1 MSFARVAVNIPTLSG
16 VFDYAVPAEMS
27 AKIIPGCLVT
37 VPFNQQTV
45 QGVVT
50 ALPLQ
55 PAVQNPRPISTLLD
69 PLPVLT
75 PQQLSL
81 AFHLAEATLSPLAT
95 LINLMLPPGL
105 AQQSDTLYTLFAQ
118 KTDQIELSATQA
130 RIVAMLAERG
140 PLRGR
145 QLERHFSRVD
155 WRKSAEALVK
165 RGFLGKVSIL
175 PTPTVRGKFI
185 RTAQLS
191 VTPETA
197 RAVMDSLGKTEA
209 TLKRRGAALEFLISE
224 PDAVNVSW
232 VYAASGCNLADLQ
245 ELAERELIILRE
257 TEIWRDP
264 LEKVKSNEK
273 KIEEITLTRAQEAAL
288 AQILAVLQPAPSGLD
303 TSLRDYS
310 TSGNTFQP
318 SPFQPST
325 PFLLYGITGSG
336 KTEIY
341 LRAAEQTLKN
351 NRQVLI
357 LVPEIA
363 LTPQTVRRF
372 MSRFPGRVGIL
383 HSKLSDGERY
393 DTWRRARSGQLSVLI
408 GARSALFTPFQNIGL
423 IVLDEC
429 HDNSYYQSDPPFY
442 HAVSAAEAYAR
453 ICGATCLM
461 GSATPTVEQRYR
473 AEHGQMTL
481 LKLPERVGLSIENQ
495 TTDFELPPVQVVD
508 MRAELQAGNR
518 EIFSRVLSE
527 SLAETFSRGEQ
538 AILFLNRRG
547 TATYVFC
554 RACGHTLK
562 CPHCDTPLT
571 YHVESSTGTST
582 SRPSTALSLR
592 SGLYCHRCG
601 YSRQMP
607 KSCPQCKSPHIRAF
621 GLGSEKVESEV
632 TRLFPSAIPL
642 RWDWETTRQKDAH
655 DIILTHFANGKANV
669 LVGTQMLAKG
679 LDLPNVT
686 LVGIVLAEVGLNL
699 PDPFAAERV
708 FQTLTQV
715 AGRAG
720 RSHKGGKVILQT
732 FQPESKIIQ
741 RAAGH
746 DFSGFYADEL
756 ANRRQLGYPPFERLV
771 RLERRE
777 RDAARAEAEA
787 QKLAAQLKGWIE
799 SEGRVQTEMIGPVPC
814 PFPKIANIYRW
825 QIILRGPDPASLLK
839 GKTLAGWRVE
849 VEPVSLL

>member
-1 MSFARVAVNIPTLSG
+1 MPFARVAVNVPTLSG

-27 AKIIPGCLVT
+27 AKVLPGCLVT

-50 ALPLQ
+50 SLPPE
-55 PAVQNPRPISTLLD
+55 PAVANPRPLSTLLD
-69 PLPVLT
+69 PQPVLT
-75 PQQLSL
+75 PQQLAL
-81 AFHLAEATLSPLAT
+81 AFHLAESTLSPLAA
-95 LINLMLPPGL
+95 IIGLMLPPGL
-105 AQQSDTLYTLFAQ
+105 AQQADSLYSLLAQ
-118 KTDQIELSATQA
+118 KTEHLELSATQT
-130 RIVAMLAERG
+130 RIIALLAERG

-145 QLERHFSRVD
+145 QIERHFSRVD
-155 WRKSAEALVK
+155 WQKSAEALVR
-165 RGFLGKVSIL
+165 RGVLGKTSVL

-185 RTAQLS
+185 RTAQLA
-191 VTPETA
+191 VPPDTA
-197 RAVMDSLGKTEA
+197 RAAMDSLGKTES
-209 TLKRRGAALEFLISE
+209 TQKRRKAALEYLIQE
-224 PDAVNVSW
+224 AEAVNVAW
-232 VYAASGCNLADLQ
+232 VYAASGCSLADLQ
-245 ELAERELIILRE
+245 ELDERELILLRE

-264 LEKVKSNEK
+264 LEKVKTNEK
-273 KIEEITLTRAQEAAL
+273 KGDEFNLTRAQELAL
-288 AQILAVLQPAPSGLD
+288 ARILETLKPAPVSAPAGL
-303 TSLRDYS
+303 SI
-310 TSGNTFQP
+310 NAA
-318 SPFQPST
+318 T

-336 KTEIY
+336 KTEVY

-351 NRQVLI
+351 GRQALI

-372 MSRFPGRVGIL
+372 MSRFPGQVGIL

-408 GARSALFTPFQNIGL
+408 GARSALFTPFKNIGL

-429 HDNSYYQSDPPFY
+429 HDNSYYQSEPPFY
-442 HAVSAAEAYAR
+442 HAVSAAEAYAK
-453 ICGATCLM
+453 ICGATCLL
-461 GSATPTVEQRYR
+461 GSATPTVAQRYR
-473 AEHGQMTL
+473 AERGQWNL
-481 LKLPERVGLSIENQ
+481 LELPERVGLSAGNQ

-508 MRAELQAGNR
+508 MREELQAGNR
-518 EIFSRVLSE
+518 EIFSRALSE
-527 SLAETFSRGEQ
+527 ALAETLLRGEQ

-554 RACGHTLK
+554 RACGETLK

-571 YHVESSTGTST
+571 YHQEQSGQNAQPTQYST
-582 SRPSTALSLR
+582 
-592 SGLYCHRCG
+592 GLYCHRCG

-607 KSCPQCKSPHIRAF
+607 KTCPKCKSPHIRAF

-632 TRLFPSAIPL
+632 LRLFPQAVPL

-686 LVGIVLAEVGLNL
+686 LVGIVLADVGLNL
-699 PDPFAAERV
+699 PDPFASERV

-720 RSHKGGKVILQT
+720 RSHKGGRVILQT
-732 FQPESKIIQ
+732 FQPENPVIR

-756 ANRRQLGYPPFERLV
+756 QNRRQLGYPPFERIV

-777 RDAARAEAEA
+777 RDPHKAEEDAHKMA
-787 QKLAAQLKGWIE
+787 SQLQAWIA
-799 SEGRVQTEMIGPVPC
+799 SEGRVQTEVLGPLPA
-814 PFPKIANIYRW
+814 PFPKIADIYRW
-825 QIILRGPDPASLLK
+825 QILLRGPDPASLFK

>member
-1 MSFARVAVNIPTLSG
+1 MTFARVAVNIPTLSG
-16 VFDYAVPAEMS
+16 VFDYAIPAEMS
-27 AKIIPGCLVT
+27 AKIAPGQLVT

-50 ALPLQ
+50 ALTQQ
-55 PAVQNPRPISTLLD
+55 PGVPNPKTISSLLD

-75 PQQLSL
+75 HSQLAL
-81 AFHLAEATLSPLAT
+81 AFHLAETTLNPLAA
-95 LINLMLPPGL
+95 IISLMLPPGL
-105 AQQSDTLYTLFAQ
+105 AQQADTLYTLFSP
-118 KTDQIELSATQA
+118 KTVHLELSPTQT
-130 RIVAMLAERG
+130 RLVALLNERG

-145 QLERHFSRVD
+145 QIDTHFSRVD
-155 WRKSAEALVK
+155 WRKSAETLARQGL
-165 RGFLGKVSIL
+165 LGKTSVL
-175 PTPTVRGKFI
+175 PSPTVRGKFI

-191 VTPETA
+191 VPPESA
-197 RAVMDSLGKTEA
+197 HSQMVALGKTEA
-209 TLKRRGAALEFLISE
+209 TLKRRAAALQFLIQE
-224 PDAVNVSW
+224 PAAVNVSW
-232 VYAASGCNLADLQ
+232 VYAASGCTLADLQ
-245 ELAERELIILRE
+245 ELAERELIVLRE

-264 LEKVKSNEK
+264 LERMENKPAETDRL
-273 KIEEITLTRAQEAAL
+273 TLTSAQQTAL
-288 AQILAVLQPAPSGLD
+288 SHLLQA
-303 TSLRDYS
+303 
-310 TSGNTFQP
+310 NTG
-318 SPFQPST
+318 PST
-325 PFLLYGITGSG
+325 AFLLHGVTGSG

-341 LRAAEQTLKN
+341 LRAAAETLRRGEQA
-351 NRQVLI
+351 LI

-372 MSRFPGRVGIL
+372 MARFPGQVGIL

-393 DTWRRARSGQLSVLI
+393 DTWRRVRLGQISVLI
-408 GARSALFTPFQNIGL
+408 GARSALFLPFPKLGL

-429 HDNSYYQSDPPFY
+429 HDNSYYQADVPFY
-442 HAVSAAEAYAR
+442 HTVSAAEAYAR
-453 ICGATCLM
+453 LTGAVCLL
-461 GSATPTVEQRYR
+461 GSATPTIEQRYR
-473 AEHGQMTL
+473 ASQGQLTL
-481 LKLPERVGLSIENQ
+481 LELPARVGLSAQ
-495 TTDFELPPVQVVD
+495 SKSVFFELPPVQVVD
-508 MRAELQAGNR
+508 MREELQSGNR

-527 SLAETFSRGEQ
+527 SLAETLARGEQ

-554 RACGHTLK
+554 RACGQPLK

-571 YHVESSTGTST
+571 YHLEAANQAGQ
-582 SRPSTALSLR
+582 PSNFAT
-592 SGLYCHRCG
+592 GLYCHRCG

-607 KSCPQCKSPHIRAF
+607 KTCPQCKSSQIRAF

-632 TRLFPSAIPL
+632 LRLFPAAMPL

-655 DIILTHFANGKANV
+655 EIIMTHFANGKANI

-686 LVGIVLAEVGLNL
+686 LVGIMLAEVGLNL

-732 FQPESKIIQ
+732 FQPENTVIR
-741 RAAGH
+741 RAAEH
-746 DFSGFYADEL
+746 DFGGFYGDEL
-756 ANRRQLGYPPFERLV
+756 AQRRQLGYPPFERVV

-777 RDAARAEAEA
+777 LDPQKAEAEA
-787 QKLAAQLKGWIE
+787 RKLANQLTAWLAAENRI
-799 SEGRVQTEMIGPVPC
+799 RTEIIGPFPS
-814 PFPKIANIYRW
+814 PFPKVADIYRW
-825 QIILRGPDPASLLK
+825 QIVLRGPDPASLLK
-839 GKTLAGWRVE
+839 NKPLQGWRVE

>member
-1 MSFARVAVNIPTLSG
+1 MPFARVAVNVPTLSA
-16 VFDYAVPAEMS
+16 VFDYAVPTEMS
-27 AKIIPGCLVT
+27 DKIAPGHLVT

-50 ALPLQ
+50 ALPPQ
-55 PAVQNPRPISTLLD
+55 PAVQNPRPVSTLLD

-95 LINLMLPPGL
+95 IVNLMLPPGL
-105 AQQSDTLYTLFAQ
+105 AQQADSLYSLFSE
-118 KTDQIELSATQA
+118 KTPSLELSPTQA

-155 WRKSAEALVK
+155 WRKSADALVK
-165 RGFLGKVSIL
+165 RGLLGKTSVL
-175 PTPTVRGKFI
+175 PQPTVRGKYI
-185 RTAQLS
+185 RTAQLA
-191 VTPETA
+191 VTPENA
-197 RAVMDSLGKTEA
+197 RAAMDSLGKTEA
-209 TLKRRGAALEFLISE
+209 TLKRRGAALEFLIHE

-232 VYAASGCNLADLQ
+232 VYAASSCTLADLQ
-245 ELAERELIILRE
+245 ELDERELIMLRE

-264 LEKVKSNEK
+264 LEKVKSSEK
-273 KIEEITLTRAQEAAL
+273 KVNEIVLTGAQEAAL
-288 AQILAVLQPAPSGLD
+288 EKILDAIHSATHPTP
-303 TSLRDYS
+303 
-310 TSGNTFQP
+310 N
-318 SPFQPST
+318 
-325 PFLLYGITGSG
+325 PFLLHGITGSG

-341 LRAAEQTLKN
+341 LRAAEQTLRLG
-351 NRQVLI
+351 RQVLV

-372 MSRFPGRVGIL
+372 MSRFPGQVGIL

-393 DTWRRARSGQLSVLI
+393 DTWRRARSGQISVLI
-408 GARSALFTPFQNIGL
+408 GARSALFTPFKNIGL

-461 GSATPTVEQRYR
+461 GSATPTVEQRFR
-473 AEHGQMTL
+473 AEHGQLTL
-481 LKLPERVGLSIENQ
+481 LELPERVGLSIENES
-495 TTDFELPPVQVVD
+495 TDFELPPVHVVD
-508 MRAELQAGNR
+508 MREELQAGNR
-518 EIFSRVLSE
+518 EIFSRALSE

-554 RACGHTLK
+554 RACGYTLK

-571 YHVESSTGTST
+571 YHLEQP
-582 SRPSTALSLR
+582 SRPASQPSAFST
-592 SGLYCHRCG
+592 GLYCHRCG

-607 KSCPQCKSPHIRAF
+607 KTCPECQSPHIRSF
-621 GLGSEKVESEV
+621 GLGSEKVEREV
-632 TRLFPSAIPL
+632 TRLFPAAVPL

-686 LVGIVLAEVGLNL
+686 LVGIILAEVGLNL

-732 FQPESKIIQ
+732 FQPESKVIQ

-777 RDAARAEAEA
+777 RDDARAEAEA
-787 QKLAAQLKGWIE
+787 RKLATQVQAWIA
-799 SEGRVQTEMIGPVPC
+799 SEGRTQTEMLGPLPS
-814 PFPKIANIYRW
+814 PFPKIADIYRW
-825 QIILRGPDPASLLK
+825 QIILRGPNPASLLK
-839 GKTLAGWRVE
+839 DKPLAGWRVE

>member
-1 MSFARVAVNIPTLSG
+1 MDYARVAVNIPTLSG
-16 VFDYAVPAEMS
+16 IFDYAIPAEMS
-27 AKIIPGCLVT
+27 ASIAPGHLVT

-50 ALPLQ
+50 ALPAQ
-55 PAVQNPRPISTLLD
+55 PAVQNPRPLSTLLD
-69 PLPVLT
+69 SLPVLT
-75 PQQLSL
+75 PQQLSM
-81 AFHLAEATLSPLAT
+81 AFHLAEATLSPLAAI
-95 LINLMLPPGL
+95 INMMLPPGL
-105 AQQSDTLYTLFAQ
+105 AQQADSLYSLFSE
-118 KTDQIELSATQA
+118 KTSQLELSPTQK
-130 RIVAMLAERG
+130 RIIALLAERG

-145 QLERHFSRVD
+145 QIERHFSRVD
-155 WRKSAEALVK
+155 WRKSADALVK
-165 RGFLGKVSIL
+165 RGFLGKVSVL
-175 PTPTVRGKFI
+175 PTPTVHGKFI
-185 RTAQLS
+185 RTAQLA

-197 RAVMDSLGKTEA
+197 RTAMDSLGKTES

-224 PDAVNVSW
+224 PEAVNVSW
-232 VYAASGCNLADLQ
+232 VYAAAGCTLADLQ
-245 ELAERELIILRE
+245 ELAERELIVLRE

-264 LEKVKSNEK
+264 LEKVKSSEK
-273 KIEEITLTRAQEAAL
+273 KLGEIVLSAAQENVL
-288 AQILAVLQPAPSGLD
+288 AGVLASFHLPLSTLQQTPGK
-303 TSLRDYS
+303 
-310 TSGNTFQP
+310 
-318 SPFQPST
+318 

-341 LRAAEQTLKN
+341 LRAAEETLRRG
-351 NRQVLI
+351 RQVLV

-372 MSRFPGRVGIL
+372 MARFPGQVGIL

-393 DTWRRARSGQLSVLI
+393 DTWRRARSGKISVLI

-442 HAVSAAEAYAR
+442 HAAAAAEAYAR
-453 ICGATCLM
+453 MCGAVCLM
-461 GSATPTVEQRYR
+461 GSATPTIEQRYR
-473 AEHGQMTL
+473 AERGELTL
-481 LKLPERVGLSIENQ
+481 LELPERVGLSIENES
-495 TTDFELPPVQVVD
+495 TDFELPPVEVVD
-508 MRAELQAGNR
+508 MREELQAGNR
-518 EIFSRVLSE
+518 EIFSRALSE
-527 SLAETFSRGEQ
+527 SLAETLSRGEQ

-554 RACGHTLK
+554 RACGVVLK

-571 YHVESSTGTST
+571 YHLEQTGKPSGQPSDFST
-582 SRPSTALSLR
+582 
-592 SGLYCHRCG
+592 GLYCHRCG

-732 FQPESKIIQ
+732 FQPESKVIQ

-799 SEGRVQTEMIGPVPC
+799 SEGRVQTEMIGPVPS
-814 PFPKIANIYRW
+814 PFPKIADIYRW

-839 GKTLAGWRVE
+839 GKSLAGWRVE

>member
-1 MSFARVAVNIPTLSG
+1 MPFARIAVNVPTLSG

-27 AKIIPGCLVT
+27 AKVLPGCLVT

-50 ALPLQ
+50 ALPPE
-55 PAVQNPRPISTLLD
+55 PAVANPRPLSTLLD
-69 PLPVLT
+69 PQPVLT
-75 PQQLSL
+75 PQQLAL
-81 AFHLAEATLSPLAT
+81 AFHLAENTLSPLAA
-95 LINLMLPPGL
+95 IIGLMLPPGL
-105 AQQSDTLYTLFAQ
+105 AQQADSLYSLLAQ
-118 KTDQIELSATQA
+118 KTEHLELSATQT
-130 RIVAMLAERG
+130 RIIALLAERG

-145 QLERHFSRVD
+145 QIERHFSRVD
-155 WRKSAEALVK
+155 WQKSAEALVR
-165 RGFLGKVSIL
+165 RGVLGKTSVL

-185 RTAQLS
+185 RTAQLA
-191 VTPETA
+191 VPPDTA
-197 RAVMDSLGKTEA
+197 RAAMDSLGKTES
-209 TLKRRGAALEFLISE
+209 TQKRRRAALEYLIQE
-224 PDAVNVSW
+224 AEAVNVAW
-232 VYAASGCNLADLQ
+232 VYAASGCSLADLQ
-245 ELAERELIILRE
+245 ELDERELILLRE

-273 KIEEITLTRAQEAAL
+273 KGDEFTLTRAQESAL
-288 AQILAVLQPAPSGLD
+288 ANILSTFNPSTGSGQALQPSM
-303 TSLRDYS
+303 
-310 TSGNTFQP
+310 
-318 SPFQPST
+318 

-341 LRAAEQTLKN
+341 LRAAQETLKMG
-351 NRQVLI
+351 RQALI

-372 MSRFPGRVGIL
+372 MSRFPGQVGIL

-393 DTWRRARSGQLSVLI
+393 DTWRRARSGQISVLI
-408 GARSALFTPFQNIGL
+408 GARSALFTPFKNIGL

-429 HDNSYYQSDPPFY
+429 HDTSYYQSEPPFY
-442 HAVSAAEAYAR
+442 HAVSAAEAYAK
-453 ICGATCLM
+453 ICGATCLL
-461 GSATPTVEQRYR
+461 GSATPTVAQRYQ
-473 AEHGQMTL
+473 AERGQWNL
-481 LKLPERVGLSIENQ
+481 LELPERVGLSAGNQ

-508 MRAELQAGNR
+508 MREELQAGNR
-518 EIFSRVLSE
+518 EIFSRALSE
-527 SLAETFSRGEQ
+527 ALAETLLRGEQ

-554 RACGHTLK
+554 RACGETLK

-571 YHVESSTGTST
+571 YHQEESPGLDTPQN
-582 SRPSTALSLR
+582 RRLLDQQLY
-592 SGLYCHRCG
+592 SGLHCHRCG

-607 KSCPQCKSPHIRAF
+607 KTCPKCKSPHIRAF

-632 TRLFPSAIPL
+632 LRLFPQAIPL

-655 DIILTHFANGKANV
+655 DIILTHFGNGKANV

-686 LVGIVLAEVGLNL
+686 LVGIVLADVGLNL

-720 RSHKGGKVILQT
+720 RSHKGGRVILQT
-732 FQPESKIIQ
+732 FQPENPVIR

-756 ANRRQLGYPPFERLV
+756 QNRRQLGYPPFERIV

-777 RDAARAEAEA
+777 RDPHKAEEEA
-787 QKLAAQLKGWIE
+787 HKMASQLQAWIA
-799 SEGRVQTEMIGPVPC
+799 SEGRVQTEVLGPLPA
-814 PFPKIANIYRW
+814 PFPKIADIYRW
-825 QIILRGPDPASLLK
+825 QILLRGPDPASLFK

>member
-1 MSFARVAVNIPTLSG
+1 MTFARIAVNVPTLSG
-16 VFDYAVPAEMS
+16 VFDYAIPAEMS
-27 AKIIPGCLVT
+27 AKIMPGSLVT
-37 VPFNQQTV
+37 VPFNQQQV

-50 ALPLQ
+50 ALAPQ
-55 PAVQNPRPISTLLD
+55 PAVQNPKPISTLLD
-69 PLPVLT
+69 ELPVLT

-81 AFHLAEATLSPLAT
+81 AFQLAEATLSPLAAI
-95 LINLMLPPGL
+95 INLMLPPGL
-105 AQQSDTLYTLFAQ
+105 AQQADSLYTLFAQ
-118 KTDQIELSATQA
+118 KTDQLELSPTQTRLIA
-130 RIVAMLAERG
+130 LLAERG

-145 QLERHFSRVD
+145 QIERHFSRVD
-155 WRKSAEALVK
+155 WRKSAESLIK
-165 RGFLGKVSIL
+165 RGLLGKTSVL
-175 PTPTVRGKFI
+175 PQPGVRGKFI
-185 RTAQLS
+185 RIAQLS
-191 VTPETA
+191 VTPEIA
-197 RAVMDSLGKTEA
+197 HAAMDSLGKTPA
-209 TLKRRGAALEFLISE
+209 TLQRRAAALQFLIDE
-224 PDAVNVSW
+224 PEAVNVAW

-264 LEKVKSNEK
+264 LEKIKSHEKQGNEFN
-273 KIEEITLTRAQEAAL
+273 LTQAQETAL
-288 AQILAVLQPAPSGLD
+288 ASILETLNVPRSTTNPAA
-303 TSLRDYS
+303 
-310 TSGNTFQP
+310 
-318 SPFQPST
+318 
-325 PFLLYGITGSG
+325 PFLLHGITGSG

-341 LRAAEQTLKN
+341 LRAAAQVLQN
-351 NRQVLI
+351 GRQVLI

-372 MSRFPGRVGIL
+372 MARFPGRVGIL

-408 GARSALFTPFQNIGL
+408 GARSALFTPFQDIGL

-429 HDNSYYQSDPPFY
+429 HDHSYYQSEPPFY
-442 HAVSAAEAYAR
+442 HADHAAEAYAR
-453 ICGATCLM
+453 ICGAVCLF
-461 GSATPTVEQRYR
+461 GSATPTIEQRYR
-473 AEHGQMTL
+473 AERGQLNL
-481 LKLPERVGLSIENQ
+481 LELPERVGLSIDNQ
-495 TTDFELPPVQVVD
+495 STGFELPPVQVVD
-508 MRAELQAGNR
+508 MREELQAGNR

-547 TATYVFC
+547 TATYIFC
-554 RACGHTLK
+554 RACGETLK
-562 CPHCDTPLT
+562 CPHCDSPLT
-571 YHVESSTGTST
+571 YHLAAANRAELTSSYAT
-582 SRPSTALSLR
+582 
-592 SGLYCHRCG
+592 GLYCHRCG

-607 KSCPQCKSPHIRAF
+607 KTCPKCKSPHIRAF
-621 GLGSEKVESEV
+621 GLGSEKVESEAL
-632 TRLFPSAIPL
+632 RLFPAAVPL

-655 DIILTHFANGKANV
+655 EVILTHFANGKANL

-732 FQPESKIIQ
+732 FQPESAVIQ
-741 RAAGH
+741 RAAKH

-756 ANRRQLGYPPFERLV
+756 ANRRRLGYPPFERVL

-777 RDAARAEAEA
+777 RDAARAEEEA
-787 QKLAAQLKGWIE
+787 QKLATQLRAWIE

-814 PFPKIANIYRW
+814 PFPKIADIYRW
-825 QIILRGPDPASLLK
+825 QIVLRGPEPASLLK
-839 GKTLAGWRVE
+839 NKNLPGWRVE

>member
-1 MSFARVAVNIPTLSG
+1 MPFARVAVNVPTLSA
-16 VFDYAVPAEMS
+16 VFDYAVPTEMS
-27 AKIIPGCLVT
+27 DKIAPGHLVT

-50 ALPLQ
+50 ALPPQ
-55 PAVQNPRPISTLLD
+55 PAVQNPRPVSTLLD
-69 PLPVLT
+69 SLPVLT

-81 AFHLAEATLSPLAT
+81 AFHLAEATLSPLAA
-95 LINLMLPPGL
+95 IVNLMLPPGL
-105 AQQSDTLYTLFAQ
+105 AQQADSLYSLFSE
-118 KTDQIELSATQA
+118 KTPSLELSPTQA

-155 WRKSAEALVK
+155 WRKSADALVK
-165 RGFLGKVSIL
+165 RGLLGKTSVL
-175 PTPTVRGKFI
+175 PQPTVRGKYI
-185 RTAQLS
+185 RTAQLA
-191 VTPETA
+191 VTPENA
-197 RAVMDSLGKTEA
+197 RAAMDSLGKTEA
-209 TLKRRGAALEFLISE
+209 TLKRRGAALEFLIHE

-232 VYAASGCNLADLQ
+232 VYAASSCTLADLQ
-245 ELAERELIILRE
+245 ELDERELIMLRE

-264 LEKVKSNEK
+264 LEKVKSSEK
-273 KIEEITLTRAQEAAL
+273 KVNEIVLTGTQEAAL
-288 AQILAVLQPAPSGLD
+288 EQILGAIHSATHP
-303 TSLRDYS
+303 TS
-310 TSGNTFQP
+310 N
-318 SPFQPST
+318 
-325 PFLLYGITGSG
+325 PFLLHGITGSG

-341 LRAAEQTLKN
+341 LRAAEQTLRLG
-351 NRQVLI
+351 RQVLV

-372 MSRFPGRVGIL
+372 MSRFPGQVGIL

-393 DTWRRARSGQLSVLI
+393 DTWRRARSGQISVLI
-408 GARSALFTPFQNIGL
+408 GARSALFTPFKNIGL

-461 GSATPTVEQRYR
+461 GSATPTVEQRFR
-473 AEHGQMTL
+473 AEHGQLTL
-481 LKLPERVGLSIENQ
+481 LELPERVGLSIENES
-495 TTDFELPPVQVVD
+495 TDFELPPVQVVD
-508 MRAELQAGNR
+508 MREELQAGNR
-518 EIFSRVLSE
+518 EIFSRALSE
-527 SLAETFSRGEQ
+527 SLAETLSRGEQ

-554 RACGHTLK
+554 RACGYTLK

-571 YHVESSTGTST
+571 YHLEQP
-582 SRPSTALSLR
+582 SRPASQPSAFST
-592 SGLYCHRCG
+592 GLYCHRCG

-607 KSCPQCKSPHIRAF
+607 KTCPECKSPHIRSF
-621 GLGSEKVESEV
+621 GLGSEKVEREV
-632 TRLFPSAIPL
+632 TRLFPAAVPL

-686 LVGIVLAEVGLNL
+686 LVGIILAEVGLNL

-732 FQPESKIIQ
+732 FQPESKVIQ

-777 RDAARAEAEA
+777 RDDARAEAEA
-787 QKLAAQLKGWIE
+787 RKLATQVQAWIA
-799 SEGRVQTEMIGPVPC
+799 SEGRTQTEMLGPLPS
-814 PFPKIANIYRW
+814 PFPKIADIYRW
-825 QIILRGPDPASLLK
+825 QIILRGPNPASLLK
-839 GKTLAGWRVE
+839 DKPLAGWRVE

>member
-1 MSFARVAVNIPTLSG
+1 MTFARIAVNVPTLSG
-16 VFDYAVPAEMS
+16 VFDYAIPAEMS
-27 AKIIPGCLVT
+27 AKIMPGSLVT
-37 VPFNQQTV
+37 VPFNQQQV

-50 ALPLQ
+50 ALAPQ
-55 PAVQNPRPISTLLD
+55 PAVQNPKPISTLLD
-69 PLPVLT
+69 ELPVLT

-81 AFHLAEATLSPLAT
+81 AFQLAEATLSPLAAI
-95 LINLMLPPGL
+95 INLMLPPGL
-105 AQQSDTLYTLFAQ
+105 AQQADSLYTLFAQ
-118 KTDQIELSATQA
+118 KTDQLELSPTQTRLIA
-130 RIVAMLAERG
+130 LLAERG

-145 QLERHFSRVD
+145 QIERHFSRVD
-155 WRKSAEALVK
+155 WRKSAESLIK
-165 RGFLGKVSIL
+165 RGLLGKTSVL
-175 PTPTVRGKFI
+175 PQPGVRGKFI
-185 RTAQLS
+185 RIAQLS
-191 VTPETA
+191 VTPEIA
-197 RAVMDSLGKTEA
+197 HAAMDSLGKTPA
-209 TLKRRGAALEFLISE
+209 TLQRRAAALQFLIDE
-224 PDAVNVSW
+224 PEAVNVAW

-264 LEKVKSNEK
+264 LEKIKSNEK
-273 KIEEITLTRAQEAAL
+273 QGNEFNLTQAQETAL
-288 AQILAVLQPAPSGLD
+288 ASILETLNVPRSTTNPAA
-303 TSLRDYS
+303 
-310 TSGNTFQP
+310 
-318 SPFQPST
+318 
-325 PFLLYGITGSG
+325 PFLLHGTTGSG

-341 LRAAEQTLKN
+341 LRAAAQVLQN
-351 NRQVLI
+351 GRQVLI

-372 MSRFPGRVGIL
+372 MARFPGRVGIL

-408 GARSALFTPFQNIGL
+408 GARSALFTPFQDIGL

-429 HDNSYYQSDPPFY
+429 HDHSYYQSEPPFY
-442 HAVSAAEAYAR
+442 HADHAAEAYAR
-453 ICGATCLM
+453 ICGAVCLF
-461 GSATPTVEQRYR
+461 GSATPTIEQRYR
-473 AEHGQMTL
+473 AERGQLNL
-481 LKLPERVGLSIENQ
+481 LELPERVGLSIDNQ
-495 TTDFELPPVQVVD
+495 STGFELPPVQVVD
-508 MRAELQAGNR
+508 MREELQAGNR

-547 TATYVFC
+547 TATYIFC
-554 RACGHTLK
+554 RACGETLK
-562 CPHCDTPLT
+562 CPHCDSPLT
-571 YHVESSTGTST
+571 YHLAAANRAELTSSYAT
-582 SRPSTALSLR
+582 
-592 SGLYCHRCG
+592 GLYCHRCG

-607 KSCPQCKSPHIRAF
+607 KTCPKCKSPHIRAF
-621 GLGSEKVESEV
+621 GLGSEKVESEAL
-632 TRLFPSAIPL
+632 RLFPAAVPL

-655 DIILTHFANGKANV
+655 EVILTHFANGKANL

-732 FQPESKIIQ
+732 FQPESAVIQ
-741 RAAGH
+741 RAAKH

-756 ANRRQLGYPPFERLV
+756 ANRRRLGYPPFERVL

-777 RDAARAEAEA
+777 RDAARAEEEA
-787 QKLAAQLKGWIE
+787 QKLATQLRAWIE

-814 PFPKIANIYRW
+814 PFPKIADIYRW
-825 QIILRGPDPASLLK
+825 QIVLRGPEPASLLK
-839 GKTLAGWRVE
+839 NKNLPGWRVE